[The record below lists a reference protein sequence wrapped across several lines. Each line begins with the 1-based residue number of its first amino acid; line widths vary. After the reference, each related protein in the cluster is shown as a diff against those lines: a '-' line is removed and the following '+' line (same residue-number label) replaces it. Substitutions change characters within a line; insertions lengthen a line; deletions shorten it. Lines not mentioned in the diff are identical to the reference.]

1 MVSQRGDA
9 DGHPPHPRAC
19 HHAHWFAVG
28 VDLVI
33 VVAGV
38 FLGTQANNWNEA
50 RLERA
55 AGAESRREIIDDL
68 RNNEID
74 IESRKAYYGAVRAH
88 ALEALRTMESA
99 EHARGEL
106 FLIDAYQASQVW
118 ARPLV
123 RAGYDE
129 MTNAGLS
136 RHVGNRETRERL
148 TTYYAQIRQFDTT
161 ALNSTS
167 YRERLRRSLPY
178 PVQSSIRERCN
189 ERVTFLKSGAQVAA
203 LPDRCAVGLDA
214 ETIERAAARLNAAD
228 LTEDLTRHIADIDQ
242 KMAGFERFGR
252 LAHGLRL
259 HLEAAERL

>member
-1 MVSQRGDA
+1 MVIRRIREHVA
-9 DGHPPHPRAC
+9 THN
-19 HHAHWFAVG
+19 WFAVT

-68 RNNEID
+68 RNNEVD
-74 IESRKAYYGAVRAH
+74 IASRKAYYGAVRAH
-88 ALEALRTMESA
+88 SLNALHVMESVK
-99 EHARGEL
+99 RTSGEP

-136 RHVGNRETRERL
+136 RSVGDRETRSRL
-148 TTYYAQIRQFDTT
+148 TTYYAQIRQFDVT
-161 ALNSTS
+161 ALNSTA
-167 YRERLRRSLPY
+167 YRERLRQAMPY
-178 PVQSSIRERCN
+178 AVQSAIRNRCK
-189 ERVTFLKSGAQVAA
+189 EQVTFLKSGAQVAA
-203 LPDRCAVGLDA
+203 LPDRCTVGLDA
-214 ETIERAAARLNAAD
+214 ATIELAAARLNEAD

-242 KMAGFERFGR
+242 KMGGFDRFGR
-252 LAHGLRL
+252 LARELRL
-259 HLEAAERL
+259 HLEAMEGS

>member
-1 MVSQRGDA
+1 MVIRRIRE
-9 DGHPPHPRAC
+9 HVTTHN
-19 HHAHWFAVG
+19 WFAVG

-68 RNNEID
+68 RNNEVD
-74 IESRKAYYGAVRAH
+74 IASRRAYYGAVRTH
-88 ALEALRTMESA
+88 AIAALAAMESTG
-99 EHARGEL
+99 RTGGEP

-118 ARPLV
+118 ARPIV

-136 RHVGNRETRERL
+136 RSVGDKETRSRL
-148 TTYYAQIRQFDTT
+148 TTYYTQIRQFDTT

-167 YRERLRRSLPY
+167 YRERLRRALPY
-178 PVQSSIRERCN
+178 AVQSAIRDRCN
-189 ERVTFLKSGAQVAA
+189 DRITYLDSGAQVAS
-203 LPDRCAVGLDA
+203 LPDRCAVELDRSA
-214 ETIERAAARLNAAD
+214 VELATARLNAAD
-228 LTEDLTRHIADIDQ
+228 LTEDLTRHVADIDQ
-242 KMAGFERFGR
+242 KMAGFDRFGR
-252 LAHGLRL
+252 LAHELRL
-259 HLEAAERL
+259 HLEATEGR